1 MIIVQASIGNR
12 FGFLQEQ
19 SDYKFSGWVKLNG
32 GLWRIQQVE
41 WISSQKKTDETPYL
55 YRFESFC

>member
-12 FGFLQEQ
+12 FGFLPEQ

-32 GLWRIQQVE
+32 SL
-41 WISSQKKTDETPYL
+41 
-55 YRFESFC
+55 

>member
-32 GLWRIQQVE
+32 GL
-41 WISSQKKTDETPYL
+41 
-55 YRFESFC
+55 